1 MVDGVIEAILMLF
14 FLKSLRNGENRNES
28 MTKKRSLT
36 FQTPRSWRRRCE
48 ELLLSDEEQHLAP
61 YSAIAAFY
69 HLFISSFKD
78 SSCRTN
84 F

>member
-14 FLKSLRNGENRNES
+14 FLKSLRNGEKRNES
-28 MTKKRSLT
+28 MTKSRILT
-36 FQTPRSWRRRCE
+36 FQTARSWRRRC

-61 YSAIAAFY
+61 YSAIATFY